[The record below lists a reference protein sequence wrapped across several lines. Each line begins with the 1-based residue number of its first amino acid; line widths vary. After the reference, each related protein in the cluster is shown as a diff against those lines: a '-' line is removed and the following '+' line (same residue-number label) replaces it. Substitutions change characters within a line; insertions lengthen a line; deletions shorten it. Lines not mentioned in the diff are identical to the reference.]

1 MFYENQLQTTISV
14 LHENASV
21 LYIIE
26 LLFLFWFSEERT
38 VPGIFFVLV
47 K

>member
-21 LYIIE
+21 LYM
-26 LLFLFWFSEERT
+26 T
-38 VPGIFFVLV
+38 PVLQV
-47 K
+47 S